1 MYISSSVIWSIEI
14 AKFVFAFFISF
25 KEYSLSESMQLV
37 FGYENRYD
45 LLNLCVPASLYAI
58 QNNLIFYGIENLDP
72 VNYKI
77 LSNIRILTTA
87 GFAVLMLGQKLSR

>member
-1 MYISSSVIWSIEI
+1 
-14 AKFVFAFFISF
+14 
-25 KEYSLSESMQLV
+25 V
-37 FGYENRYD
+37 FGYENRFD

-87 GFAVLMLGQKLSR
+87 GFAVLILGQKLSRQQWTMIFILCIGVVMVQHESSNT